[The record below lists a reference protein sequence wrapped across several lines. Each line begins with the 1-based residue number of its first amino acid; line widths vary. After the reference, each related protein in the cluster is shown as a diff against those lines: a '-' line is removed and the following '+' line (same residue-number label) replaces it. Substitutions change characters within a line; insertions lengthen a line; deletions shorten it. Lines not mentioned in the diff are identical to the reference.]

1 MKLRLTIILIASIA
15 LNTFVMASA
24 NARAIASSPARAMS
38 QGAYTPAKGSAE
50 RQAIMDSLRAE
61 MRRND
66 DRELIFVVQYIKAHK
81 GWAWVTVNPQSPN
94 GDQRYESESALLR
107 KRGRTWRV
115 LERSAGGGAG
125 YYRKLKSK
133 YKSVPM
139 DIFPST

>member
-1 MKLRLTIILIASIA
+1 MMILSAALA
-15 LNTFVMASA
+15 LNVLALPSLMG
-24 NARAIASSPARAMS
+24 RATAASSATAMA
-38 QGAYTPAKGSAE
+38 QGAYTPAKSSAE
-50 RQAIMDSLRAE
+50 RQAILDSLRAE

-66 DRELIFVVQYIKAHK
+66 DRELVFVVQYLKVHK

-115 LERSAGGGAG
+115 LERSAGGDAK
-125 YYRKLKSK
+125 YFKKLKSK

-139 DIFPST
+139 DIFPGA